1 MNKCYLTIFCNHY
14 RDWSQPFKPCNES
27 YHENQKKKIRL
38 TVFPLFVLLFCAVL
52 YTGYLMHCY
61 IFLLLTLQGF
71 PHLTIF
77 PCLIYMIFPFLLK
90 LQIYRVFP
98 VCITILS
105 CSVYRVSSALLHF
118 LTAHITG
125 FSLFCKQ
132 FFPVQFI
139 GFPCYYKNSDLHKIP
154 CSYSHFFLLRLQGIP
169 CLYYT
174 FLMLILIFT
183 PFHHYI
189 IFPVIAT

>member
-1 MNKCYLTIFCNHY
+1 
-14 RDWSQPFKPCNES
+14 
-27 YHENQKKKIRL
+27 
-38 TVFPLFVLLFCAVL
+38 
-52 YTGYLMHCY
+52 MHCC
-61 IFLLLTLQGF
+61 ILLTLQVF
-71 PHLTIF
+71 PHFVNNFSLF
-77 PCLIYMIFPFLLK
+77 NLHDFPFFTK
-90 LQIYRVFP
+90 KKNPIYRVFP

-139 GFPCYYKNSDLHKIP
+139 DFPCYYKNSDLHEIP

-174 FLMLILIFT
+174 FLILILIFT
-183 PFHHYI
+183 PFHHYM
-189 IFPVIAT
+189 IFPVIAI

>member
-1 MNKCYLTIFCNHY
+1 M
-14 RDWSQPFKPCNES
+14 DG
-27 YHENQKKKIRL
+27 
-38 TVFPLFVLLFCAVL
+38 PLFARPSIQCIATFS
-52 YTGYLMHCY
+52 HCS
-61 IFLLLTLQGF
+61 
-71 PHLTIF
+71 H
-77 PCLIYMIFPFLLK
+77 
-90 LQIYRVFP
+90 YRVFP

-105 CSVYRVSSALLHF
+105 CSVNRVSSALLRF

-125 FSLFCKQ
+125 FYLFCKQ

-139 GFPCYYKNSDLHKIP
+139 DFPCYYKNSDLHEIP

-189 IFPVIAT
+189 IFPVIATQNSNVSITLVSISPLHAFPCDNDILQGNSFNDCIKVSVMKSNDIQ

>member
-14 RDWSQPFKPCNES
+14 RDWRQPFKPCNES
-27 YHENQKKKIRL
+27 YHENQNKKI
-38 TVFPLFVLLFCAVL
+38 
-52 YTGYLMHCY
+52 
-61 IFLLLTLQGF
+61 
-71 PHLTIF
+71 
-77 PCLIYMIFPFLLK
+77 
-90 LQIYRVFP
+90 QIDSVFP
-98 VCITILS
+98 VCITILC
-105 CSVYRVSSALLHF
+105 CSIYRVSIALLHF

-139 GFPCYYKNSDLHKIP
+139 DFPCYYKNSHLHEIP